1 MEPRLHPGDLVIARS
16 VLLYRPGDVALFHS
30 GNGLVVHKLL
40 RYSDGAWRTKGLNNT
55 WVDPA
60 SVSPSAL
67 VGLLWFR
74 SPGFSARLNWI
85 ARHPIP
91 VGVICA
97 LLSAL
102 SFVPRRRRRVTAEL
116 ADALTAARRERPV
129 HGLDLTGRRLT
140 YVCGIAA
147 FTSLVAL
154 VLLHSIGRLGSAA
167 GYGSIGGFVAAA
179 AVTRVLVR
187 GWRDGVGLMEPLRSR
202 CVLAHEL
209 VLVDYFPCVS
219 TPRRKV
225 RSAIQMR
232 ALAHKYRL
240 PVLHRITS
248 GGDEFVLL
256 TARRAYQLMVPR
268 QPLIAR
274 SSPCQKSSR
283 SLNFWSLPVAV
294 RGRESRNSTRFG
306 HL

>member
-16 VLLYRPGDVALFHS
+16 VLHYRPGEVALFHS

-55 WVDPA
+55 WVDPE
-60 SVSPSAL
+60 SVSRSAL
-67 VGLLWFR
+67 IGHLWVRIPAF
-74 SPGFSARLNWI
+74 GTVLNWI
-85 ARHPIP
+85 ARHPVL
-91 VGVICA
+91 VGVVCA
-97 LLSAL
+97 FLTAL
-102 SFVPRRRRRVTAEL
+102 SFLPRRRRRISVEL
-116 ADALTAARRERPV
+116 ADVLAVARRERPV

-140 YVCGIAA
+140 YVCGVAA
-147 FTSLVAL
+147 LTSLVAL
-154 VLLHSIGRLGSAA
+154 VLLHSIGRLGSVV
-167 GYGSIGGFVAAA
+167 GYGTIGGFIAAA

-187 GWRDGVGLMEPLRSR
+187 RWRDGVGLVEPRRSR
-202 CVLAHEL
+202 CVLAHQL
-209 VLVDYFPCVS
+209 VLVNYFPCVP
-219 TPRRKV
+219 TPSHTV
-225 RSAIQMR
+225 RTAIELR

-240 PVLHRITS
+240 PVLHHVTS
-248 GGDEFVLL
+248 GCDEFVLL
-256 TARRAYQLMVPR
+256 TVRRVYHLTVPR

-294 RGRESRNSTRFG
+294 RGSESRNSTRFG